1 MAVNNIPTINDII
14 PIPVISKYDKQ
25 YSSIISLLRYIYT

>member
-25 YSSIISLLRYIYT
+25 YSSMLNIYT